1 MPNSIVFKKGGT
13 FMSILSNS
21 TRRPFLLCLT
31 VGLAVGIVLAVTLG
45 FNLVNKARAD
55 DQLLSINDPLAIARI
70 TEKLAPAVVSI
81 ETVMKSDVKGK
92 NPFDTP
98 EFRRFFGFPD
108 EPQEQESSK
117 GFGSGFIVDERGF
130 IITNYH
136 VVQNA
141 EAIEVKLLGGKKS
154 YPAEFLDGD
163 PEIDIAILKI
173 KADQK
178 LTVAPIG
185 SSDATKVGEW
195 VVAIG
200 NPLGMSHTVTVGVVS
215 AKGRQVPITN
225 GRRAQIYDNL
235 LQTDAAI
242 NPGNSGGPL
251 INLKGQVIG
260 INSAVSATG
269 QNIGFA
275 QPIDVA
281 KDLIQDVIEHG
292 KSQRAWLG
300 VLVIGVTEL
309 DDDTR
314 SYFNLS
320 SDTSGLLV
328 TDVVPNSPAMSAGI
342 QQYDIVLE
350 YNKTQLKT
358 GKDLVNLVRKSKPG
372 DNISLLVNRNG
383 RILAIKAKLVE
394 KPKP

>member
-1 MPNSIVFKKGGT
+1 MGS
-13 FMSILSNS
+13 LSNPI
-21 TRRPFLLCLT
+21 RRPFWLGLS
-31 VGLAVGIVLAVTLG
+31 VGLAIALVLAG
-45 FNLVNKARAD
+45 AFSINLVNKARAD
-55 DQLLSINDPLAIARI
+55 EPMPSVYDPLAIARI
-70 TEKLAPAVVSI
+70 AEKLAPSVVSI
-81 ETVMKSDVKGK
+81 ETVTKSSAQGK

-98 EFRRFFGFPD
+98 EFRRFFGLPD
-108 EPQEQESSK
+108 EPQEQNPSK
-117 GFGSGFIVDERGF
+117 GYGSGFIVDERGF

-141 EAIEVKLLGGKKS
+141 ESIEVKLLGGKKS

-163 PEIDIAILKI
+163 PEIDIAVLKI
-173 KADQK
+173 NSDQK
-178 LTVAPIG
+178 LTAAPIG
-185 SSDATKVGEW
+185 SSEATKVGEW

-260 INSAVSATG
+260 VNSAVSASG

-275 QPIDVA
+275 QPIDAA
-281 KDLIQDVIEHG
+281 KDFVQDVIDHG

-300 VLVIGVTEL
+300 VMVVGVTEL
-309 DDDTR
+309 DEDTR
-314 SYFNLS
+314 TYFNLS
-320 SDTSGLLV
+320 SDSSGLLV
-328 TDVVPNSPAMSAGI
+328 TDVYRNSPAISAGI
-342 QQYDIVLE
+342 QQYDIILE
-350 YNKTQLKT
+350 YNKTPLKT
-358 GKDLVNLVRKSKPG
+358 GKDLVDLVKKSKPG
-372 DNISLLVNRNG
+372 DKVSLLVNRKG
-383 RILAIKAKLVE
+383 KILVIKAELAE
-394 KPKP
+394 KTRS